1 MVNVLIVDDHPMV
14 TDGLS
19 SRLRAQGHQVAGAG
33 NLDCARSALHGEP
46 FDLLVLDLDLGGE
59 FGTDL
64 LGDDSL
70 VERLPRR
77 TLILSGTSDRDEI
90 AIALDHGAQAFVAKS
105 LPFEDVVRAI
115 ETTLSLPDSDEP
127 FLWDEGA
134 GGFVTMSSLFPK
146 GTLLSPQERKVFAL
160 MRQGLQDKQI
170 AAELDRSIHT
180 VRVQIRS
187 IFRKRGSRRRGEKV

>member
-1 MVNVLIVDDHPMV
+1 M
-14 TDGLS
+14 
-19 SRLRAQGHQVAGAG
+19 
-33 NLDCARSALHGEP
+33 
-46 FDLLVLDLDLGGE
+46 
-59 FGTDL
+59 
-64 LGDDSL
+64 
-70 VERLPRR
+70 
-77 TLILSGTSDRDEI
+77 SGSSDRDEI

-115 ETTLSLPDSDEP
+115 ETTLTLPAGDEP

-134 GGFVTMSSLFPK
+134 DGFVPISTLFPK

-187 IFRKRGSRRRGEKV
+187 ILRKRGSRRRGETV